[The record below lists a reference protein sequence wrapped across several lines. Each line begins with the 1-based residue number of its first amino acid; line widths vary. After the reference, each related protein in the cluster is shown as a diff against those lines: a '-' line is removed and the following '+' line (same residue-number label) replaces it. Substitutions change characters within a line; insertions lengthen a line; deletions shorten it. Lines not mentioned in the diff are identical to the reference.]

1 MLDLFQWKLI
11 SLLGVIAVSGLTVAC
26 LVPLLTRLA
35 VVVGLVDKPDAK
47 RKLHERTIPLVGG
60 IAIFIATV
68 SIVAIGVVN
77 FPNLLAPDASEGFE
91 FSWKHYGLLAAGS
104 GILALGVLDDRF
116 KIRGRVKLI
125 GQIGVATILIATGY
139 FFEQVQVGSY
149 VIQFGV
155 FAVLMVYFWILGSI
169 NSVNLLDGA
178 DGFAGT
184 LGFIVSLSMA
194 AMAFLGKET
203 AVEAVIAAALAGSIG
218 GFLWFNLPPAKIYLG
233 DGGSML
239 IGMVLGALAIST
251 ALKEETLYAFM
262 APMAMLA
269 IPILDSCV
277 AVMRRQMTG
286 RGIYAVDRGHLHH
299 RLLGQGLSPQMAV
312 LWMFVLCGTTAL
324 GGVLSFATRESE
336 YAIVAVLLVV
346 GFLIAGKV
354 FGFAEFSMAG
364 RRVRQLTLGAVG
376 GHRKNVQGTTDEYQL
391 QGTRDWGQLFQV
403 AQRFAEAQ
411 GLDKLKIDINAP
423 WLHESY
429 HAVWKS
435 PSAKL
440 VEAQDEWGAQFPL
453 IIQDR
458 VFGRVEVFS
467 LSRAAEAYRC
477 LPKLMNL
484 LENAGPGVVGGPSPQ
499 TSPVSTPPD
508 LEDRPNLDDRAGLE
522 DRANLGDE
530 VATSVGHSAKPPESR
545 PAEYSIAGFRHA
557 AQASSSR

>member
-11 SLLGVIAVSGLTVAC
+11 SLLGVIVVSGLSVAM
-26 LVPLLTRLA
+26 LIPVLARLA
-35 VVVGLVDKPDAK
+35 VVIGLVDKPDAK

-68 SIVAIGVVN
+68 TIVIVGVGR
-77 FPNLLAPDASEGFE
+77 LGHWLAPDASEGLSFTL
-91 FSWKHYGLLAAGS
+91 KHYGLLAAGTA
-104 GILALGVLDDRF
+104 ILLLGVLDDRF
-116 KIRGRVKLI
+116 KMRGRIKLI

-139 FFEQVQVGSY
+139 FFEQVQVGTLT
-149 VIQFGV
+149 IQFGV

-218 GFLWFNLPPAKIYLG
+218 GFLWFNLPPAKVYLG

-239 IGMVLGALAIST
+239 IGLVLGALAIST
-251 ALKEETLYAFM
+251 ALKEETLYAFI
-262 APMAMLA
+262 APIAMLA
-269 IPILDSCV
+269 IPILDSGV
-277 AVMRRQMTG
+277 AVLRRQMTG

-299 RLLGQGLSPQMAV
+299 RLLGNGLSPQMAV

-336 YAIVAVLLVV
+336 YAVVAVILVV

-364 RRVRQLTLGAVG
+364 RRVRQMTLGAVG
-376 GHRKNVQGTTDEYQL
+376 VRRHAVQGTKDEYQL
-391 QGTRDWGQLFQV
+391 QGTRDWGQLFQL
-403 AQRFAEAQ
+403 AQDFAEAN
-411 GLDKLKIDINAP
+411 GLDKLKVDINAP

-435 PSAKL
+435 SSAKF

-467 LSRAAEAYRC
+467 LTRAADAYSC

-484 LENAGPGVVGGPSPQ
+484 LENGGPMVVGELPPKVAAVAEVPASLSEGTAPINHP
-499 TSPVSTPPD
+499 PNSTEP
-508 LEDRPNLDDRAGLE
+508 RPTEHRCVGL
-522 DRANLGDE
+522 RQ
-530 VATSVGHSAKPPESR
+530 SA
-545 PAEYSIAGFRHA
+545 H
-557 AQASSSR
+557 ASSVQ